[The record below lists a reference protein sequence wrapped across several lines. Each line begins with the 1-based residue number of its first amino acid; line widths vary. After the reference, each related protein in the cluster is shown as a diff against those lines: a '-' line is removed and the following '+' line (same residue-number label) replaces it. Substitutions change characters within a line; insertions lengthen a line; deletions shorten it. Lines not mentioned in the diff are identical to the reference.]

1 MNINIRGDKIKI
13 TNAIEDYIFNKTEKL
28 NRFFENNDNMDA
40 YVKVHAKNNNQKVEV
55 TIPTKN
61 FTIRAE
67 EESDN
72 LYTAIDL
79 VIDKLERQITK
90 NKSKLLKKYKGKPS
104 FELNLDFE
112 SEEEPTK
119 DVKIIK
125 RKTLESKPMDEEEAL
140 LQMELVDHDFF
151 VFKNI
156 DEECVSVL
164 YKRKDGKTGI
174 INIK

>member
-1 MNINIRGDKIKI
+1 MKLNIRGDKIKI
-13 TNAIEDYIFNKTEKL
+13 TKAIDDYICDKICKLDRYFEKQDEI
-28 NRFFENNDNMDA
+28 NAF
-40 YVKVHAKNNNQKVEV
+40 VKVSVKNNRQSIEV

-67 EESDN
+67 EDDN
-72 LYTAIDL
+72 DLYTAIDL
-79 VIDKLERQITK
+79 VVDKLDRQIKK
-90 NKSKLLKKYKGKPS
+90 NKSKLLNRYKDVES
-104 FELNLDFE
+104 FEMKLDFE
-112 SEEEPTK
+112 HDEEETV
-119 DVKIIK
+119 DKIVK
-125 RKTLESKPMDEEEAL
+125 RKTLESKPMDEEEAM

-164 YKRKDGKTGI
+164 YKRKDGKLGI